1 MSLDHL
7 QSKWATY
14 TWIAL
19 FSIIPLVYHG
29 SVYEGSHLPKL
40 FFLQIFL
47 CVILLFTFSKPTHLC
62 ISSKKWIYG
71 IGLYIALHIASIL
84 QAVNPTE
91 AILQSAFQIS
101 ILAIPLIA
109 ITTLSKAQF
118 NQVLCI
124 IPWSGLPIAL
134 IGLTQYLGFG
144 FDNIPSNAQPS
155 ATFFH
160 RNAAAAFILCV
171 FPLSWIGFQ
180 RAQTKY
186 HAVLY
191 SSHLLLFGIFLICT
205 RTRAA
210 WVGLFGAILVTILVS
225 RLFPSKKH
233 PKLKRFKHTLLA
245 SLSLCLVLA
254 TFLPENIQ
262 GNRRVQFD
270 EKKAD
275 ATTAIT
281 SLFTKEG
288 DRGRTDLWIHSLSML
303 YHHPLGVGLG
313 NWQFQYPYFA
323 RGNHI
328 NVKAAPE
335 RPHNDLLWI
344 ATELGILGLGVFIG
358 LICLTFHRVIQ
369 LLKTTTPDER
379 IWVQGLMILIGA
391 YLIDGLFS
399 FPRGQIIPSLY
410 FWFAVG
416 GIFLLSQPLEPL
428 TWRIPIWVKGLSL
441 ALMAFCTIITFKR
454 IQYDIHHQKVHAAER
469 QANWPT
475 VIQEAEKA
483 HQIGTYRA
491 NTFIAQGRALYRTEN
506 LLESEKAYK
515 AGLKL
520 HPHSLNAYNN
530 LGIVYRQLGKNEQ
543 AVEAFQNALYYHP
556 SFVEAFYNLGNV
568 YVTQQKWEAAQQ
580 AYQQA
585 LEKGLDIPQL
595 YFKLGQIEYIKG
607 NVTQAKS
614 LFDKALQQDPQFVPA
629 AKALEQLAKTP
640 LQQNP

>member
-1 MSLDHL
+1 MSPNAP
-7 QSKWATY
+7 QKNWATHI
-14 TWIAL
+14 WIAL
-19 FSIIPLVYHG
+19 FAIIPIVYHS

-47 CVILLFTFSKPTHLC
+47 CIILLSACIKPTC
-62 ISSKKWIYG
+62 VRVSPPKWFYG
-71 IGLYIALHIASIL
+71 IVLFIALHITSIL
-84 QAVNPTE
+84 LAENPIE
-91 AILQSAFQIS
+91 ATLQTTFQIS
-101 ILAIPLIA
+101 ILAVPILA
-109 ITTLSKAQF
+109 ITTLSKQ
-118 NQVLCI
+118 QYDQILRIV
-124 IPWSGLPIAL
+124 PWSGLPIAL
-134 IGLTQYLGFG
+134 IGLIQYLGLG

-160 RNAAAAFILCV
+160 RNAAAVFILCV

-186 HAVLY
+186 QSVIY
-191 SSHLLLFGIFLICT
+191 CSHLLLFGAFLICT

-210 WVGLFGAILVTILVS
+210 WVGLLGAILVTILLS
-225 RLFPSKKH
+225 RLLPSKTH
-233 PKLKRFKHTLLA
+233 QKLKSFKYSILA
-245 SLSLCLVLA
+245 ILSLCLVFA

-262 GNRRVQFD
+262 GNRRIQFD

-275 ATTAIT
+275 ATTAVT

-288 DRGRTDLWIHSLSML
+288 DRGRTDLWRHSLSML

-344 ATELGILGLGVFIG
+344 ATELGILGLSVFIG
-358 LICLTFHRVIQ
+358 LLVLTLHRVIH
-369 LLKTTTPDER
+369 LLKNTTPDER
-379 IWVQGLMILIGA
+379 ILIQGLMILIGA

-399 FPRGQIIPSLY
+399 FPRGQIVPSLY
-410 FWFAVG
+410 FWFAIG
-416 GIFLLSQPLEPL
+416 GIFLLSQPSKPETL
-428 TWRIPIWVKGLSL
+428 RIPIWAKGLSL
-441 ALMAFCTIITFKR
+441 TLLVICVTITFKR
-454 IQYDIHHQKVHAAER
+454 IQYDIHHQKVHVAER
-469 QANWPT
+469 QENWPT
-475 VIQEAEKA
+475 VIQEAKKA

-491 NTFIAQGRALYRTEN
+491 NTFIAQGRALYRMGN
-506 LLESEKAYK
+506 LIEAEKAYK
-515 AGLKL
+515 IGLNL

-543 AVEAFQNALYYHP
+543 AEEAFQKALYYHP

-568 YVTQQKWEAAQQ
+568 YVTQQRWEDAQQ

-585 LEKGLDIPQL
+585 LERGLDIPQL
-595 YFKLGQIEYIKG
+595 YFKLGQIEHIKG
-607 NVTQAKS
+607 NINQAKS
-614 LFDKALQQDPQFVPA
+614 FFEQALQQNPQFEPA
-629 AKALEQLAKTP
+629 TKALEQLAKTP
-640 LQQNP
+640 SKPNP